1 MRHFGHFSRIARIA
15 RGCRIVL
22 VGGAFCLVPT
32 TFVHAADDIATSVV
46 DDSLDNSVVVA
57 KSKLDPAEMVDE
69 QGEGLQPISTVAE
82 KEPQLADPEQQ
93 LEPPTS
99 EVSASAAQKAPIK
112 VASNTTEVET
122 APAEMAPQPPQPAV
136 FHGIQ
141 PGVSTKKQLIDL
153 WGTPDEVGPTET
165 GQLMKFHM
173 DSFRGVEVLVEDG
186 LVTLMKI
193 SLHAASSPDELAQKV
208 AADPQE
214 AVKVINDET
223 GHVAAYAY
231 PERGI
236 VMVIDT
242 SDDITPQETEQV
254 SEMLLQPL
262 DAETFCLRAEQR
274 TLGNLTLRIAD
285 LKQAVTL
292 APREAHAH
300 WMLSRALTD
309 AGLAEEAEAEA
320 KRAVD
325 LESDNM
331 AYRQQWGKTL
341 AAVGKYD
348 NAVII
353 TREVLDAE
361 NVATLTR
368 AAALHEMGLLAS
380 LGDASIAGK
389 AVGFH
394 NMAIAEADKLATS
407 DNAGERREAKRLLVG
422 AHLAIAIEIS
432 HRDYEDNMDN
442 VAQWVTRASALAEEL
457 IENDGGDLGLRI
469 TVAERSLAAL
479 ASFKPSNNP
488 EPLIHE
494 IEETLKEIK
503 SQTDDPLW
511 MDQLEWTIGV
521 AYQHALEIEHHR
533 RHPKQALEYSE
544 KAIELMA
551 DKAEARRELASTEQ
565 VIGKLYFHI
574 GAVHAVHE
582 SEHGEAVEWY
592 DRAFPL
598 MVNDKP
604 KSELLV
610 PRHEGEALV
619 SMAVSYW
626 DQDDQDRAIKLTE
639 MGADLIEQAVTGG
652 VITKEN
658 LAVPYGNLA
667 AMHKQLGNTAEAQRY
682 AKLVDSV
689 KAATSAEAK
698 PPTKTKS
705 PGVAQNRS
713 RQRSSATA
721 SRRNSTSPQQQQQQ
735 RTNNRSRVMKR

>member
-1 MRHFGHFSRIARIA
+1 MRLFGHSIRIEQIA
-15 RGCRIVL
+15 RGCRLAL
-22 VGGAFCLVPT
+22 VGGAICLVPT
-32 TFVHAADDIATSVV
+32 SLSYAADDIASSVV
-46 DDSLDNSVVVA
+46 KGNSRESSVVIA
-57 KSKLDPAEMVDE
+57 KSKLEPTEMVEE
-69 QGEGLQPISTVAE
+69 QADGLQPISTVSDN
-82 KEPQLADPEQQ
+82 EPQLADPEQQ
-93 LEPPTS
+93 FGPPTKN
-99 EVSASAAQKAPIK
+99 AALGAADK
-112 VASNTTEVET
+112 VPVKIASNTTEVDDAPPT
-122 APAEMAPQPPQPAV
+122 AGPQPPQPAV

-141 PGVSTKKQLIDL
+141 PGVSTKKQLIDS

-165 GQLMKFHM
+165 GQLMTFHM

-193 SLHAASSPDELAQKV
+193 SLHASASPEQLAEKV
-208 AADPQE
+208 AADPAE
-214 AVKVINDET
+214 AVKVISDET

-236 VMVIDT
+236 VMVVDE
-242 SDDITPQETEQV
+242 SDDITPQQAERV

-274 TLGNLTLRIAD
+274 TLGDLTLRIAD

-292 APREAHAH
+292 APRESHAH
-300 WMLSRALTD
+300 WMLSRALSD

-325 LESDNM
+325 LEPENM

-341 AAVGKYD
+341 TAVGDFD

-361 NVATLTR
+361 NVATLPR

-380 LGDASIAGK
+380 LGDAEIAGK
-389 AVGFH
+389 AIGFH

-407 DNAGERREAKRLLVG
+407 DVASERREAKRLLVN
-422 AHLAIAIEIS
+422 AHLAIAVDIS

-479 ASFKPSNNP
+479 ANFKPSNNP
-488 EPLIHE
+488 EPLVQE
-494 IEETLKEIK
+494 IEDSLREIK

-511 MDQLEWTIGV
+511 ISQLEWTAGI

-551 DKAEARRELASTEQ
+551 DKAEARRELAETEQ
-565 VIGKLYFHI
+565 MVGKLYFHI
-574 GAVHAVHE
+574 GAVHAVHQ
-582 SEHGEAVEWY
+582 SEHKEAVKWY

-598 MVNDKP
+598 MASEKA
-604 KSELLV
+604 KSELVV

-626 DQDDQDRAIKLTE
+626 DQNDQKRAIKLTE
-639 MGADLIEQAVTGG
+639 MGADLIEQAVSGG
-652 VITKEN
+652 VITKDN

-667 AMHKQLGNTAEAQRY
+667 AMHKQLGNATEAQRY
-682 AKLVDSV
+682 AKLVESV
-689 KAATSAEAK
+689 KGKSGTEAKAPATS
-698 PPTKTKS
+698 KS
-705 PGVAQNRS
+705 PGMARS
-713 RQRSSATA
+713 RSQQNSATA
-721 SRRNSTSPQQQQQQ
+721 SRRNNTAPSRQPS
-735 RTNNRSRVMKR
+735 RSRVMKR

>member
-1 MRHFGHFSRIARIA
+1 MRHFGHFNRIARIA
-15 RGCRIVL
+15 RGCRLALI
-22 VGGAFCLVPT
+22 GGAFCLVPT
-32 TFVHAADDIATSVV
+32 TMLHAADDIAPSMVK
-46 DDSLDNSVVVA
+46 DGSLESSVVVA
-57 KSKLDPAEMVDE
+57 KRKLDAAEMTDAE
-69 QGEGLQPISTVAE
+69 AEGLQPISTVSDQ
-82 KEPQLADPEQQ
+82 EPQLADPEQQ
-93 LEPPTS
+93 LGPP
-99 EVSASAAQKAPIK
+99 AQSVAQGDAEQAPVK
-112 VASNTTEVET
+112 VAANTTEVNE
-122 APAEMAPQPPQPAV
+122 APQATGPQPPQPAV
-136 FHGIQ
+136 FHGVQ
-141 PGVSTKKQLIDL
+141 PGVSTKKQLIDS

-193 SLHAASSPDELAQKV
+193 SLHAASSPAVLAEKV
-208 AADPQE
+208 AADMAE
-214 AVKVINDET
+214 AVKVIDEES
-223 GHVAAYAY
+223 GHVAAYAF

-236 VMVIDT
+236 VMVVEAP
-242 SDDITPQETEQV
+242 DDITPHDAELV

-262 DAETFCLRAEQR
+262 EAESFCLRAEQR
-274 TLGNLTLRIAD
+274 SPAQLTLRIAD
-285 LKQAVTL
+285 LKQAVLL

-300 WMLSRALTD
+300 WLLSRALAE
-309 AGLAEEAEAEA
+309 AGLAEEAATEA

-331 AYRQQWGKTL
+331 AYRQQWGETL
-341 AAVGKYD
+341 AAVGDYD
-348 NAVII
+348 DAVII

-361 NVATLTR
+361 NVSILVR
-368 AAALHEMGLLAS
+368 ASALHEMGLLAS
-380 LGDASIAGK
+380 MGDAEIAGK

-394 NMAIAEADKLATS
+394 NMAIAEADKLATA
-407 DNAGERREAKRLLVG
+407 DDAGERREAKRLLVN

-469 TVAERSLAAL
+469 VVAERSLAAL

-488 EPLIHE
+488 EPLIKE
-494 IEETLKEIK
+494 VEETLKEIK
-503 SQTDDPLW
+503 ATTDDPLW
-511 MDQLEWTIGV
+511 INQLEWTVGI

-551 DKAEARRELASTEQ
+551 DKAEARRELAATEQ
-565 VIGKLYFHI
+565 LVGKLYFHI

-582 SEHGEAVEWY
+582 SEHNEAVKWY

-598 MVNDKP
+598 MASDKP
-604 KSELLV
+604 KSELVV

-626 DQDDQDRAIKLTE
+626 DQEDQKRAIKLTE

-652 VITKEN
+652 VIAKEN

-667 AMHKQLGNTAEAQRY
+667 AMHKQLGNTTEARRY

-689 KAATSAEAK
+689 KGTSSAEVKA
-698 PPTKTKS
+698 TTNARS
-705 PGVAQNRS
+705 PGVTQNRS
-713 RQRSSATA
+713 SQRSSATA
-721 SRRNSTSPQQQQQQ
+721 SRRNSTAPMQQQQ
-735 RTNNRSRVMKR
+735 RTNNRTRVMKR